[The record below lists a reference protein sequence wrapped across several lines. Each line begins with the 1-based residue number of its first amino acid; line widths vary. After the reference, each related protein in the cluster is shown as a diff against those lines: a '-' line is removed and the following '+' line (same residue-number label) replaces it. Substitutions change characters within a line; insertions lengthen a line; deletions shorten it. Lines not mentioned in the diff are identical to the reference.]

1 MKTTINQFRK
11 VLLAFFMTAAL
22 LLGAACT
29 GQAPPGSDGKGHDTQ
44 KETTKTGK
52 DAKDPHGTG
61 GAKEHAGEPGHAE
74 EKAIRLTDA
83 ERKEFGI
90 ELATA
95 GSGPLKAQVELPG
108 EIVPNA
114 DRVAHVVPRVPGVV
128 REVRKVLGDHVRRG
142 EILMILDSKELA
154 DNKAAFLSAREK
166 LDLAQSNYDREEDLW
181 KKKISPTQDY
191 LQAKQALSEARIEL
205 RSAEQKL
212 HALGY
217 SDDYLAQLP
226 SQPDISYIRY
236 EVIAPFDGV
245 IIEKHAALGEVQ
257 KEDAESFRIADL
269 SSVWVNLGVYQKDIP
284 SVRVGQPV
292 VISAGHGIPDMTGE
306 ISYIG
311 PLVGEQTRTAT
322 ARVVLPNRGGQLR
335 PGLFVTGRVTLS
347 TVPVPILVSMTAL
360 QTIDEKTVVFVED
373 EDGFEPRAV
382 TIGRSNGTH
391 VEITSG
397 LTSGQKYV
405 SAGAFTLKA
414 QLAKGSFGDGHGH

>member
-1 MKTTINQFRK
+1 VREYAMKTTIKLFGK

-22 LLGAACT
+22 LWGAACT
-29 GQAPPGSDGKGHDTQ
+29 SQAPSGSAGKGHEAQ
-44 KETTKTGK
+44 
-52 DAKDPHGTG
+52 
-61 GAKEHAGEPGHAE
+61 KEHAGETGHGD
-74 EKAIRLTDA
+74 EKAIRLTEA
-83 ERKEFGI
+83 QRKEFGI

-95 GSGPLKAQVELPG
+95 GSGSLKVQVELPG

-128 REVRKVLGDHVRRG
+128 REVRKVLGDHVRKG
-142 EILMILDSKELA
+142 EILMVLDSKELA
-154 DNKAAFLSAREK
+154 DNKAMFLSAREK
-166 LDLAQSNYDREEDLW
+166 LDLAQANFDREEDLW

-191 LQAKQALSEARIEL
+191 LQAKQARSEARIEL

-226 SQPDISYIRY
+226 SLPDVSYIRY

-245 IIEKHAALGEVQ
+245 IIEKHVALGEVQ

-269 SSVWVNLGVYQKDIP
+269 SSIWVILGVYQKDIP
-284 SVRVGQPV
+284 SIRVGQPV
-292 VISAGHGIPDMTGE
+292 LISAGHGIPDMEGE

-347 TVPVPILVSMTAL
+347 TVPVPILVPKTAL

-382 TIGRSNGTH
+382 TVGRSNGTH

-397 LTSGQKYV
+397 LKSGQKYV

-414 QLAKGSFGDGHGH
+414 QLAKGSFGDAHNH

>member
-1 MKTTINQFRK
+1 MKITMNQVGK
-11 VLLAFFMTAAL
+11 ILLAFFMMGAL
-22 LLGAACT
+22 PWGTACT
-29 GQAPPGSDGKGHDTQ
+29 GQAPSGTAGKEHEAQ
-44 KETTKTGK
+44 KETPGAGK
-52 DAKDPHGTG
+52 DTKDLHGKG
-61 GAKEHAGEPGHAE
+61 EEKGHAGEDGHGD

-83 ERKEFGI
+83 QLKEFGI
-90 ELATA
+90 ALATA
-95 GSGPLKAQVELPG
+95 GSGPLKVQVDLPG

-128 REVRKVLGDHVRRG
+128 REVRKVLGDHVRKG
-142 EILMILDSKELA
+142 EVLLVLDSKELA
-154 DNKAAFLSAREK
+154 DSKAAFLSAREK
-166 LDLAQSNYDREEDLW
+166 LEIAQSNFSREEDLW

-191 LQAKQALSEARIEL
+191 LQAKQVLTEVRIEL

-212 HALGY
+212 HALGF
-217 SDDYLAQLP
+217 SDAYLAQLP
-226 SQPDISYIRY
+226 SQPDISYTRY

-245 IIEKHAALGEVQ
+245 IIEKHVALGEAH
-257 KEDAESFRIADL
+257 KEDAETFLIADL
-269 SSVWVNLGVYQKDIP
+269 SSVWVTLGVYQKDIL
-284 SVRVGQPV
+284 SIRVGQPV

-311 PLVGEQTRTAT
+311 PLVGEQTRTGT

-347 TVPVPILVSMTAL
+347 TVPVPILVPNTAL
-360 QTIDEKTVVFVED
+360 QTMDEKTVVFVKD

-382 TIGRSNGTH
+382 TVGRTNGTH

-397 LTSGQKYV
+397 LKPGQKFV

-414 QLAKGSFGDGHGH
+414 QLAKGSFGDGHNH

>member
-1 MKTTINQFRK
+1 MKTTIKLFGK

-22 LLGAACT
+22 LWGAACT
-29 GQAPPGSDGKGHDTQ
+29 SQAPSGSAGKGHDAQ
-44 KETTKTGK
+44 
-52 DAKDPHGTG
+52 
-61 GAKEHAGEPGHAE
+61 KEHAGESGHGD
-74 EKAIRLTDA
+74 EKAIRLTEA
-83 ERKEFGI
+83 QRKEFGI

-95 GSGPLKAQVELPG
+95 GPGSLKVQVELPG

-128 REVRKVLGDHVRRG
+128 REVRKVLGDHVRKG
-142 EILMILDSKELA
+142 EILMVLDSKELA
-154 DNKAAFLSAREK
+154 DNKAMFLSAREK
-166 LDLAQSNYDREEDLW
+166 LDLAQANFDREEDLW

-191 LQAKQALSEARIEL
+191 LQAKQARSEARIEL

-226 SQPDISYIRY
+226 SLPDVSYIRY
-236 EVIAPFDGV
+236 EVVAPFDGV
-245 IIEKHAALGEVQ
+245 IIEKHVALGEVQ

-269 SSVWVNLGVYQKDIP
+269 SSVWVILGVYQKDIP

-292 VISAGHGIPDMTGE
+292 VILAGHGIPDMAGE

-347 TVPVPILVSMTAL
+347 TVPIPILVSKTAL

-373 EDGFEPRAV
+373 EDGFEPRTV
-382 TIGRSNGTH
+382 TVGRSNGTH

-397 LTSGQKYV
+397 LKSGQKYV

>member
-1 MKTTINQFRK
+1 MKTTINLFGK

-22 LLGAACT
+22 LWGTACT
-29 GQAPPGSDGKGHDTQ
+29 GQSPSGSAGKGPEAQ
-44 KETTKTGK
+44 
-52 DAKDPHGTG
+52 
-61 GAKEHAGEPGHAE
+61 KEHAGEDDHE
-74 EKAIRLTDA
+74 DEKAIRLTEA
-83 ERKEFGI
+83 QRKEFGI

-95 GSGPLKAQVELPG
+95 GSGQLKIQVELPG

-142 EILMILDSKELA
+142 EILMVLDSKELA

-166 LDLAQSNYDREEDLW
+166 LDLAKSNYDREEDLW

-191 LQAKQALSEARIEL
+191 LQAKQAQSEARIEL

-226 SQPDISYIRY
+226 SHPDVSYIRY

-269 SSVWVNLGVYQKDIP
+269 STVWVNLGVYQKDIP

-292 VISAGHGIPDMTGE
+292 VVSAGHGISDMTGE

-382 TIGRSNGTH
+382 TVGRSNGTH

-397 LTSGQKYV
+397 LKSGQKYV

>member
-1 MKTTINQFRK
+1 MKITINLFGK
-11 VLLAFFMTAAL
+11 VLMTFFMTAAL
-22 LLGAACT
+22 LWGACT
-29 GQAPPGSDGKGHDTQ
+29 GQPPSGSAEKGHEAQ
-44 KETTKTGK
+44 
-52 DAKDPHGTG
+52 
-61 GAKEHAGEPGHAE
+61 KEHAGEDGHVDG
-74 EKAIRLTDA
+74 KALRLTEA
-83 ERKEFGI
+83 QRKEFGI

-95 GSGPLKAQVELPG
+95 GPGQLKVQVELPG

-128 REVRKVLGDHVRRG
+128 REVRKVLGDHVRKG
-142 EILMILDSKELA
+142 EVLLVLDSKELA
-154 DNKAAFLSAREK
+154 DIKAAFLSAREK

-191 LQAKQALSEARIEL
+191 LQAKQAFTEARIEL

-212 HALGY
+212 HALGF
-217 SDDYLAQLP
+217 SDAYLAQLP
-226 SQPDISYIRY
+226 SQPDVSYIRF

-245 IIEKHAALGEVQ
+245 IIEKHVALGETQ

-269 SSVWVNLGVYQKDIP
+269 RSVWVNLGVYQKDIP
-284 SVRVGQPV
+284 SIRAGQSV
-292 VISAGHGIPDMTGE
+292 VVSAGHGIPDLTGE

-347 TVPVPILVSMTAL
+347 TVPVPVLVPRTAL

-373 EDGFEPRAV
+373 EAGFEPRTV
-382 TIGRSNGTH
+382 TVGRSNGTH

-397 LTSGQKYV
+397 LESGQKYV

-414 QLAKGSFGDGHGH
+414 QLAKGSFGDAHGH